1 MENSIIIP
9 HSLEVNNLQYANEKY
24 DSFVDIH
31 SPMLDVA
38 DFRVKRELPL
48 NEECD
53 AVFYEK
59 TSHLKDT
66 DYLEIDRSILEII
79 GFKNKFVEKKDNH
92 GNFKIDE
99 FGNVKREDTRSDFK
113 SAIRCLRNMEGFR
126 ESDSFDDNKADY
138 VIKKAA
144 RLKSSAGLVHKG
156 GSGLNK
162 QEIWIRKRM
171 LEHLVIMANTRN
183 SRMIREY
190 FLDLKRIMIEY
201 VMYQT
206 VYRSKYEL
214 SVKDSM
220 IGDLRNDIQTLIK
233 NSELQTKQLHE
244 KLDNQSQKLD
254 IMSQILY
261 KETEN
266 KVLDVTEKYK
276 KQELVVLR
284 KKMEPNQIEV
294 LRGQVNHV
302 NQALKRKQNDMEV
315 VGKIDSYKNP
325 INLFNRFGESIKM
338 YRDDRFSKSNNK
350 IVLRNGSTVE
360 DLMTVFHTLDND
372 KYTTANNVKKCL

>member
-338 YRDDRFSKSNNK
+338 YRDDRFSKSNK

>member
-1 MENSIIIP
+1 M
-9 HSLEVNNLQYANEKY
+9 
-24 DSFVDIH
+24 
-31 SPMLDVA
+31 
-38 DFRVKRELPL
+38 
-48 NEECD
+48 
-53 AVFYEK
+53 
-59 TSHLKDT
+59 KDT

-126 ESDSFDDNKADY
+126 ESDSFDDNKVDY